1 MKNKKTILICVALSI
16 MAAAITSSIIISNYE
31 PSDEQL
37 IKEFYDVETL
47 TMVSPHHIRK
57 HMDDGNFVL
66 VDLRSEEEYSEE
78 HIKGAINIPAYSDKF
93 TSAYGE
99 VERIVSSFSKIS
111 KDKDIIVYCYS
122 IPCMTGRKVGK
133 VLADNEI
140 YVKHLG
146 IGWNEWRYHWTLW
159 NHEHEWEETN
169 VGDFIESGKGIS
181 VPTDGEDDGDSG
193 CPAEGIFSC

>member
-1 MKNKKTILICVALSI
+1 LCIVISI
-16 MAAAITSSIIISNYE
+16 ITAIITSSITISNHE

-37 IKEFYDVETL
+37 IKEFYTVETL

-66 VDLRSEEEYSEE
+66 VDLRSEEEYLED
-78 HIKGAINIPAYSDKF
+78 HIKGAINIPAYSDRY

-99 VERIVSSFSKIS
+99 VERIVSAFSKIS
-111 KDKDIIVYCYS
+111 EDKDIIVYCYS
-122 IPCMTGRKVGK
+122 IPCMTGRKVAK

-146 IGWNEWRYHWTLW
+146 IGWNEWKYHWTLW

-169 VGDFIESGKGIS
+169 VEDYIESGEGIR
-181 VPTDGEDDGDSG
+181 VPTEDGEGG